1 MVAVPAVTP
10 VTIPDMPIVATAV
23 LLLLHVPPVVVLLN
37 VVVAVAQ
44 TIAVPVMV
52 PATGSGLTVT
62 SIVAVAVPQLLV
74 TA

>member
-1 MVAVPAVTP
+1 M
-10 VTIPDMPIVATAV
+10 PDVPIVATAV
-23 LLLLHVPPVVVLLN
+23 LLLVHAPPVVVLLN
-37 VVVAVAQ
+37 DVVAVAQ
-44 TIAVPVMV
+44 TIAVPVIV

>member
-10 VTIPDMPIVATAV
+10 VTIPDVPIVATAV
-23 LLLLHVPPVVVLLN
+23 LLLLHTPPVVVLLN
-37 VVVAVAQ
+37 VVVEVAQ
-44 TIAVPVMV
+44 TIAVPVIV

-62 SIVAVAVPQLLV
+62 FTVVVAVPQLLV